1 MTILEW
7 TLQWT
12 VLGFLADTSTSSLF
26 GMTVSSSPSGLNG
39 LLLPALLRDANQ
51 AIHLEYKIK
60 LLSKIRRIQTFS
72 VKLQCLR

>member
-12 VLGFLADTSTSSLF
+12 TSTGSLL

-39 LLLPALLRDANQ
+39 LLRHTDESISLHTNKAARGLWRF
-51 AIHLEYKIK
+51 
-60 LLSKIRRIQTFS
+60 RRILMES
-72 VKLQCLR
+72 LYS

>member
-12 VLGFLADTSTSSLF
+12 TSTGSLL
-26 GMTVSSSPSGLNG
+26 GMTVSSSPSGKNG
-39 LLLPALLRDANQ
+39 LLLPAVLRDANQ
-51 AIHLEYKIK
+51 AIHLQHLEYKIK

-72 VKLQCLR
+72 VKLQCLG